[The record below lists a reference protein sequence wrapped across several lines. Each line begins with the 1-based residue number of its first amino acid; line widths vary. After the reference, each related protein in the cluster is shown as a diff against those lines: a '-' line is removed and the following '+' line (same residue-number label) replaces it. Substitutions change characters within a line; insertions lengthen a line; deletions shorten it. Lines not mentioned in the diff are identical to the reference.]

1 MRDFVAD
8 GFECAD
14 LVKCILVFDLL
25 LPTCF
30 GPIGAM
36 CPLVGILQ
44 RGFSALVT
52 VPEILPDDFA
62 PVAPTTGVVPTAAL
76 SFFPWHDQ

>member
-1 MRDFVAD
+1 MVAD

-14 LVKCILVFDLL
+14 LVKCILVFELL
-25 LPTCF
+25 LPTGF
-30 GPIGAM
+30 GPKGAI
-36 CPLVGILQ
+36 CPLAGILESS
-44 RGFSALVT
+44 FSTLFT

-62 PVAPTTGVVPTAAL
+62 PVAPTTGVVPTAAR